1 MPFLITESDVE
12 QYNLESCDIGK
23 WGMFIKG
30 AISVFNSEE
39 AAQELWMMLLHQMPT
54 HSRTKAAWIYSGGFS
69 VFNEWEITQLSNPFG
84 QKFNLIFTKSGQKID
99 FCWAKT
105 SQTLG
110 QKINI

>member
-39 AAQELWMMLLHQMPT
+39 AAQELWMMLLH
-54 HSRTKAAWIYSGGFS
+54 
-69 VFNEWEITQLSNPFG
+69 
-84 QKFNLIFTKSGQKID
+84 
-99 FCWAKT
+99 
-105 SQTLG
+105 
-110 QKINI
+110 